1 MDKIIKKS
9 FKICV
14 ALLIGFILGY
24 GLSRIIEEK
33 DENKDSESC
42 SCES

>member
-14 ALLIGFILGY
+14 ALLLGFILGY
-24 GLSRIIEEK
+24 GLSTMIEDKE
-33 DENKDSESC
+33 DNKDTQSC
-42 SCES
+42 NCES